1 MRTIRLALCCL
12 PWLAACAPQ
21 EAPAPTPT
29 PTPTPPVQP
38 SEPPAPLSNAILF
51 EGGRLIVGDGG
62 VIENAAF
69 LVENGRFVE
78 VGLAGAVGATVAV
91 GTVGEPA
98 GAARVDLTGKTVM
111 PAIIDGHCH
120 LGYADI
126 RGMTDVRANYSR
138 ENIIDHLHRSAYY
151 GLGAAMSMGIDPLDM
166 VGLREE
172 EITGAARFRWAGRGI
187 GRPNAGPGATDRRDV
202 VYGVDTP
209 EEGRAAI
216 QELAANQVD
225 LVKLWVDDRNGTV
238 PKLTP
243 DLYGPIIDEAHRLGL
258 RVTAH
263 IFYLE
268 DAKDLLRAG
277 IDGFAHGIRDVDV
290 DDEFMELL
298 ASRPYT
304 FLIPNLP
311 DSGDRTTDDLPFI
324 AETLPTEAID
334 EMRTA
339 IAEGIVEDPE
349 EYFQVQ
355 ARNLARMYEA
365 GVPVILGTDGG
376 GAGWDA
382 HEEIADMV
390 TAGLSPADA
399 LVAATSNAAR
409 LLRLHDLG
417 SVTDGKSADF
427 VVLDANPLDDIKNT
441 RAISNVYIR
450 GMEIDRAALA
460 ADWTG

>member
-1 MRTIRLALCCL
+1 MRTIRLVVCCL

-21 EAPAPTPT
+21 EAPAPAPT
-29 PTPTPPVQP
+29 PAPTPPEQP
-38 SEPPAPLSNAILF
+38 SALPTPLSSAILF

-62 VIENAAF
+62 VVENAAF
-69 LVENGRFVE
+69 LVENGRFTE
-78 VGLAGAVGATVAV
+78 VGLAGAVEA
-91 GTVGEPA
+91 PA
-98 GAARVDLTGKTVM
+98 GASRVDLTGKTVM

-126 RGMTDVRANYSR
+126 RAMTDVRANYSR

-172 EITGAARFRWAGRGI
+172 EIADAARFRWAGRGI

-216 QELAANQVD
+216 RELAANQVD

-277 IDGFAHGIRDVDV
+277 IDGFAHGVRDVDV

-298 ASRPYT
+298 ARRPYT

-390 TAGLSPADA
+390 TAGMSPADA

-417 SVTDGKSADF
+417 AVADGKSADF

-450 GMEIDRAALA
+450 GMEVDRAALA